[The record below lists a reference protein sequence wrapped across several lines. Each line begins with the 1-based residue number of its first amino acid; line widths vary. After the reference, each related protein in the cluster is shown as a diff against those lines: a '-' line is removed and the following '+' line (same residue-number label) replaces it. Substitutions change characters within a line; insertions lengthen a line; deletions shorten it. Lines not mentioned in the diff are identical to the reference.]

1 MSKKTEEKIEP
12 VVVEPAKPVKPVKRW
27 NTGSIFWGALLVLIG
42 TLFLL
47 DNLNVVQVNFANVW
61 QLWPVLII
69 GAGLSLLS
77 LKGWVGALVSF
88 VAAAAL
94 LGLVTFAVVENPW
107 YPGLR
112 TATTQTTTESVA
124 VVTAKK
130 MEVSI
135 NTGAATIDLSSS
147 QDEKGVTVVQK
158 SNGLELT
165 KSTEVKDDTQHTS
178 FESKLP
184 KGMWFGG
191 VKNDMNVTLTRSVA
205 TSLKIDTG
213 ATTVKGDLSQV
224 RLALLDIDAGASTID
239 VKLGSLESR
248 QEIKIEAGVSSIL
261 LHVPKQAGLRIDSD
275 NGLSS
280 TQFEGVSKVS
290 DSMYESDA
298 FDKAEKQ
305 ITVRADIGV
314 SKFEIK
320 RY

>member
-1 MSKKTEEKIEP
+1 MSKKTEEKIET
-12 VVVEPAKPVKPVKRW
+12 VVVEPAKPAKRW
-27 NTGSIFWGALLVLIG
+27 NTGSIFWGTLLVLIG

-47 DNLNVVQVNFANVW
+47 DNLNVLQVNFANIW

-88 VAAAAL
+88 VAAAVL

-112 TATTQTTTESVA
+112 SVATQSTTESVSVGSA
-124 VVTAKK
+124 AKK

-135 NTGAATIDLSSS
+135 NTGAATIDLGSS
-147 QDEKGVTVVQK
+147 QDEKGVTVTQK
-158 SNGLELT
+158 SNGLELV
-165 KSTEVKDDTQHTS
+165 KSTEVKDGTQRTS

-224 RLALLDIDAGASTID
+224 RLTLLDIDAGASTID
-239 VKLGSLESR
+239 VKLGSLELR
-248 QEIKIEAGVSSIL
+248 QEIKIEAGVSSIV
-261 LHVPKQAGLRIDSD
+261 LHVPKQVGLRIDSD
-275 NGLSS
+275 DGLSS

-290 DSMYESDA
+290 DSVHESDG
-298 FDKAEKQ
+298 FDSAEKQ